1 MTGLFYFYKM
11 DFVIL
16 QSFNNYVDAHLL
28 MAKLESEDIQCW
40 LQDENTVTLYPIL
53 TNAVGGIKLFV
64 NKNDLSRARQIFW
77 EVENNRKK
85 IIECPKCKGHNIE
98 LVSTPRKAANWFSAI
113 LIFFLEIMLWPL
125 TRSIIVL
132 IAETNLQIVMKQT
145 LLLNIFLV

>member
-1 MTGLFYFYKM
+1 M

-16 QSFNNYVDAHLL
+16 QSFNNYLDAHLL
-28 MAKLESEDIQCW
+28 MAKLESEEIQCW

-85 IIECPKCKGHNIE
+85 TIECPKCKGHNIE

-113 LIFFLEIMLWPL
+113 LTFFLGDYALAVDKVNHCFDCGNEFAN
-125 TRSIIVL
+125 SN
-132 IAETNLQIVMKQT
+132 ETNT
-145 LLLNIFLV
+145 SA

>member
-1 MTGLFYFYKM
+1 M

-16 QSFNNYVDAHLL
+16 QSFNNYLDAHLL

-85 IIECPKCKGHNIE
+85 TIECPKCKGHNIE

-113 LIFFLEIMLWPL
+113 LTFFLGDYALAVDKVNHCFDCGNEFAN
-125 TRSIIVL
+125 SN
-132 IAETNLQIVMKQT
+132 ETN
-145 LLLNIFLV
+145 NSA

>member
-16 QSFNNYVDAHLL
+16 QSFNNYLDAHLL

-77 EVENNRKK
+77 EIENNRKK
-85 IIECPKCKGHNIE
+85 TIECPKCKGHNIE

-113 LIFFLEIMLWPL
+113 LTFFLGDYALAVDKVNHCFDCGNEFAN
-125 TRSIIVL
+125 SN
-132 IAETNLQIVMKQT
+132 ETNT
-145 LLLNIFLV
+145 SA

>member
-1 MTGLFYFYKM
+1 M

-16 QSFNNYVDAHLL
+16 QSFNNYLDAHLL

-64 NKNDLSRARQIFW
+64 NKNDLSHARQIFW

-85 IIECPKCKGHNIE
+85 TIECPKCKGHNIE

-113 LIFFLEIMLWPL
+113 LTFFLGDYAL
-125 TRSIIVL
+125 TVDKVNHCFDCGNEFANSN
-132 IAETNLQIVMKQT
+132 ETNT
-145 LLLNIFLV
+145 SA

>member
-1 MTGLFYFYKM
+1 M

-16 QSFNNYVDAHLL
+16 QSFNNYLDAHLL

-113 LIFFLEIMLWPL
+113 LTFFLGDYALAVDKVNHCFDCGNEFAN
-125 TRSIIVL
+125 SN
-132 IAETNLQIVMKQT
+132 ETNT
-145 LLLNIFLV
+145 SA

>member
-1 MTGLFYFYKM
+1 M

-85 IIECPKCKGHNIE
+85 TIECPKCKGHNIE

-113 LIFFLEIMLWPL
+113 LTFFLGDYALAVDKVNHCFDCGNEFAN
-125 TRSIIVL
+125 SN
-132 IAETNLQIVMKQT
+132 ETNT
-145 LLLNIFLV
+145 SA

>member
-16 QSFNNYVDAHLL
+16 QSFNNYLDAHLL

-85 IIECPKCKGHNIE
+85 TIRCPKCKGHNIE

-113 LIFFLEIMLWPL
+113 LTFFLGDYALAVDKVNHCFDCGNEFAN
-125 TRSIIVL
+125 SN
-132 IAETNLQIVMKQT
+132 ETNT
-145 LLLNIFLV
+145 AA

>member
-16 QSFNNYVDAHLL
+16 QSFNNYLDAHLL
-28 MAKLESEDIQCW
+28 MAKLESEEIQCW

-113 LIFFLEIMLWPL
+113 LTFFLGDYALAVDKVNHCFDCGNEFEN
-125 TRSIIVL
+125 SN
-132 IAETNLQIVMKQT
+132 ETNT
-145 LLLNIFLV
+145 SA

>member
-16 QSFNNYVDAHLL
+16 QSFNNYLDAHLL
-28 MAKLESEDIQCW
+28 MAKLESEHIQCW

-64 NKNDLSRARQIFW
+64 NKNDLARARQIFW

-85 IIECPKCKGHNIE
+85 TIECPKCKGHNIE

-113 LIFFLEIMLWPL
+113 LTFFLGDYALAVDKVNHCFDCGNEFAN
-125 TRSIIVL
+125 SN
-132 IAETNLQIVMKQT
+132 ETNT
-145 LLLNIFLV
+145 SA

>member
-1 MTGLFYFYKM
+1 M

-16 QSFNNYVDAHLL
+16 QSFNNYLDAHLL

-85 IIECPKCKGHNIE
+85 TIECPKCKGHNIE

-113 LIFFLEIMLWPL
+113 LTFFLGDYALAVDKVNHCFDCGNEFAN
-125 TRSIIVL
+125 SN
-132 IAETNLQIVMKQT
+132 ETNT
-145 LLLNIFLV
+145 SA

>member
-1 MTGLFYFYKM
+1 M

-16 QSFNNYVDAHLL
+16 QSFNNYLDAHLL

-64 NKNDLSRARQIFW
+64 NKSDLSRARQIFW

-85 IIECPKCKGHNIE
+85 TIECPKCKGHNIE

-113 LIFFLEIMLWPL
+113 LTFFLGDYAL
-125 TRSIIVL
+125 TVDKVNHCFDCGNEFANSN
-132 IAETNLQIVMKQT
+132 ETNT
-145 LLLNIFLV
+145 SA

>member
-1 MTGLFYFYKM
+1 M
-11 DFVIL
+11 
-16 QSFNNYVDAHLL
+16 DAHLL

-85 IIECPKCKGHNIE
+85 TIECPKCKGHNIE

-113 LIFFLEIMLWPL
+113 LTFFLGDYALAADRVNHCFDCGNEFAN
-125 TRSIIVL
+125 SN
-132 IAETNLQIVMKQT
+132 ETNT
-145 LLLNIFLV
+145 SA

>member
-1 MTGLFYFYKM
+1 
-11 DFVIL
+11 
-16 QSFNNYVDAHLL
+16 

-85 IIECPKCKGHNIE
+85 TIECPKCKGHNIE

-113 LIFFLEIMLWPL
+113 LTFFLGDYALAVDKVNHCFDCGDEFEN
-125 TRSIIVL
+125 SN
-132 IAETNLQIVMKQT
+132 ETNT
-145 LLLNIFLV
+145 SA

>member
-77 EVENNRKK
+77 EIENNRKK
-85 IIECPKCKGHNIE
+85 TIECPKCKGHNIE

-113 LIFFLEIMLWPL
+113 LTFFLGDYALAVDKVNHCFDCGNEFAN
-125 TRSIIVL
+125 SN
-132 IAETNLQIVMKQT
+132 ETNT
-145 LLLNIFLV
+145 SA

>member
-1 MTGLFYFYKM
+1 MMGLFYFYKM

-16 QSFNNYVDAHLL
+16 QSFNNYLDAHLL

-77 EVENNRKK
+77 EIENNRKK
-85 IIECPKCKGHNIE
+85 TIECPKCKGHNIE

-113 LIFFLEIMLWPL
+113 LTFFLGDYALAVDKVNHCFDCGNEFEN
-125 TRSIIVL
+125 SN
-132 IAETNLQIVMKQT
+132 ETNT
-145 LLLNIFLV
+145 SA

>member
-1 MTGLFYFYKM
+1 MTGLFYFYIM

-85 IIECPKCKGHNIE
+85 TIECPKCKGHNIE

-113 LIFFLEIMLWPL
+113 LTFFLGDYAL
-125 TRSIIVL
+125 TVDKVNHCFDCGNEFANSN
-132 IAETNLQIVMKQT
+132 ETNISA
-145 LLLNIFLV
+145 

>member
-16 QSFNNYVDAHLL
+16 QSFNNYLDAHLL

-64 NKNDLSRARQIFW
+64 NKNDLARARQIFW

-85 IIECPKCKGHNIE
+85 TIECPKCKGHNIE

-113 LIFFLEIMLWPL
+113 LTFFLGDYAMTVDKVNHCFDCGNEFAN
-125 TRSIIVL
+125 SN
-132 IAETNLQIVMKQT
+132 ETNT
-145 LLLNIFLV
+145 SA

>member
-1 MTGLFYFYKM
+1 M

-77 EVENNRKK
+77 EVENNRKQA
-85 IIECPKCKGHNIE
+85 IECPKCKGHNIE

-113 LIFFLEIMLWPL
+113 FTFFLGDYALAVDKVNHCFDCGNEFAN
-125 TRSIIVL
+125 SN
-132 IAETNLQIVMKQT
+132 ETNT
-145 LLLNIFLV
+145 SA

>member
-16 QSFNNYVDAHLL
+16 QSFNNYLDAHLL

-53 TNAVGGIKLFV
+53 TNAVGEIKLFV

-77 EVENNRKK
+77 EIENNRKK
-85 IIECPKCKGHNIE
+85 TIECPKCKGHNIE

-113 LIFFLEIMLWPL
+113 LTFFLGDYALAVDKVNHCFDCGNEFAN
-125 TRSIIVL
+125 SN
-132 IAETNLQIVMKQT
+132 ETNT
-145 LLLNIFLV
+145 SA